1 MKFNYMVLKVIA
13 ITFGAFTFVWMF
25 FDYIENKKD
34 ININYKKA
42 NQAFIKKKYK
52 EAYKFY
58 VLALKDDPE
67 NLYFLE
73 GKARSLFRMNDFSKS
88 EKIFIEVIQKDNNF
102 VAAIANL
109 GILYDT
115 QGNYERAIKYY
126 ELAFSKDSKVTA
138 GMPWFKR
145 FLKNIHFKPSSV
157 EERLIYLK
165 NNFNPESIEI
175 NLQNTDV
182 DKLQPDFQM

>member
-1 MKFNYMVLKVIA
+1 MNLNYKVLKVIA
-13 ITFGAFTFVWMF
+13 TAFGIFTFAWML
-25 FDYIENKKD
+25 FDYFENTKD
-34 ININYKKA
+34 VNLNYNKA
-42 NQAFIKKKYK
+42 NQAFIKKKYE
-52 EAYKFY
+52 EAYNFY
-58 VLALKDDPE
+58 ELALKDDPE

-73 GKARSLFRMNDFSKS
+73 GKARSLFRMNDFNKS
-88 EKIFIEVIQKDNNF
+88 EKIFQEVIQKDNNF

-115 QGNYERAIKYY
+115 LVNYELAIKYY

-165 NNFNPESIEI
+165 NNFNTGSRDK
-175 NLQNTDV
+175 NLKNTDI

>member
-1 MKFNYMVLKVIA
+1 MKLNYKLLKVIA

-34 ININYKKA
+34 INVNYKKA

-126 ELAFSKDSKVTA
+126 ELAFSKDSKVTE

-165 NNFNPESIEI
+165 NNFNTGSRDK
-175 NLQNTDV
+175 NLQNTDI

>member
-1 MKFNYMVLKVIA
+1 MNFNYNILKVIA
-13 ITFGAFTFVWMF
+13 IAFGVFTFAWMLS
-25 FDYIENKKD
+25 DYFENTKD
-34 ININYKKA
+34 VNFNYNKA

-52 EAYKFY
+52 EAYDFY
-58 VLALKDDPE
+58 ELALKDDPE

-73 GKARSLFRMNDFSKS
+73 GKARTLFRMNDFNKS
-88 EKIFIEVIQKDNNF
+88 EKIFQKVIQKDNNF

-145 FLKNIHFKPSSV
+145 FIKNIHFKPSSV

-165 NNFNPESIEI
+165 NNFNPESKDI